1 MTTKGGTMTAEELA
15 QIRKRHQGKF
25 DRYNTALTATQCDVD
40 RAHLLHEV
48 DRLTAELETL
58 RKVTETGSYTA
69 EVELHLAEEAK
80 SMALI
85 IGLKDELAKARGR
98 CEVCG
103 WRWHWDFDP
112 EQGTGEQP

>member
-1 MTTKGGTMTAEELA
+1 MTNTKGVTMTAEDEKLCNLDTVVWAANHGMFGVKELVG
-15 QIRKRHQGKF
+15 RVR
-25 DRYNTALTATQCDVD
+25 ALSAEN
-40 RAHLLHEV
+40 AS
-48 DRLTAELETL
+48 LTAELETL